1 MKVINIIG
9 EPSCGKST
17 TSAMLFALMKQKG
30 FNVELVTE
38 FAKELLYDE
47 NITAF
52 KNQDYIFAEQRRR
65 ITRLEGKVDY
75 VITDS
80 PLLLHLH
87 YINQNNTPRS
97 LIPFMLDC
105 IEEHEN
111 IYFLLDRKH
120 NYEDRGRFQ
129 NEEEAKKIR
138 DSIKYILYK
147 HNIDFYDLTT
157 DNDLVD
163 KIHTLAMLD
172 KGK

>member
-1 MKVINIIG
+1 MKVINMFG
-9 EPSCGKST
+9 AAGSGKST
-17 TSAMLFALMKQKG
+17 NSAGLAYELKKDG
-30 FNVELVTE
+30 FKVELVTE

-52 KNQDYIFAEQRRR
+52 KNQDYIFAEQRKR

-87 YINQNNTPRS
+87 YIKQNNTPRS

-105 IEEHEN
+105 IDEHEN

-138 DSIKYILYK
+138 DSIKYILYE
-147 HNIDFYDLTT
+147 HNIAFYDLTT

-163 KIHTLAMLD
+163 KIHTLAIID